1 MSARLVGRILTGL
14 LVLALAAAVVL
25 GVLRLPAPSAAE
37 GLGVS
42 DVTVPPSPASLVC
55 PGPLRLPDDE
65 GRGDA
70 AFDPVPVAPVTTVV
84 AVGAQS
90 GGGTLRPVAGGD
102 AAGTLAEGAGAAVVR
117 GVTAPLVLDAGP
129 SAQEPP
135 RVAAATGAL
144 VTAGDLRGLSA
155 ASCQEPT
162 TDAWLVGGATDLSS
176 RADLVLDN
184 AGATP
189 AQVQLTV
196 FGPNGRVDLT
206 GERYLVAPGEQE
218 VVALGAVASEQRGVV
233 VHVEAEGGRVS
244 ASVQDSALDGF
255 SPAGTDLV
263 VPGAAPARRQ
273 VVPGVRVAT
282 TSVDDPHAAS
292 LRLLAPGGAP
302 TTATISLLGPNGV
315 QALPGAQEVALE
327 PGVVTDVPLGGLPG
341 AAYTVVVDAARP
353 VVAAVQVSRVGTVGA
368 QGGAAVVERAWA
380 ASVAAG
386 GGLAALPDGT
396 TGWLVLGAVG
406 DRAPDEGAARTV
418 TVRVRGDAGQ
428 VLGERA
434 VELAAGR
441 SVQLA
446 VGDLAPGRP
455 VRAVEVTGADGVVW
469 ALEASVARPDGTLVS
484 VLLPVPDPLPPS
496 AVAVVEDPR
505 LGTG

>member
-1 MSARLVGRILTGL
+1 MSARVVGRVLTGL
-14 LVLALAAAVVL
+14 LVLALAAAVVV

-42 DVTVPPSPASLVC
+42 DVTVPPSPATLVC
-55 PGPLRLPDDE
+55 PGPLRLPDDR

-70 AFDPVPVAPVTTVV
+70 AFDPVPVDPVTTVV
-84 AVGAQS
+84 AVGAES
-90 GGGTLRPVAGGD
+90 GGGTVRPLGGGD
-102 AAGTLAEGAGAAVVR
+102 VAGTLPDGSGAALVR
-117 GVTAPLVLDAGP
+117 GVGTPLVVDADP
-129 SAQEPP
+129 TEQVPP
-135 RVAAATGAL
+135 RVAAATGVL

-218 VVALGAVASEQRGVV
+218 VVSLGAVASEQRGIV

-263 VPGAAPARRQ
+263 VPGAAPSRRQ
-273 VVPGVRVAT
+273 VVPGVRVSPT
-282 TSVDDPHAAS
+282 GVDDPHAAS
-292 LRLLAPGGAP
+292 LRLLAPGGAA
-302 TTATISLLGPNGV
+302 TTATISLLGADGV
-315 QALPGAQEVALE
+315 QALPGAQEVSLE

-341 AAYTVVVDAARP
+341 GAYTVVVDAGRP
-353 VVAAVQVSRVGTVGA
+353 VAAAVQ
-368 QGGAAVVERAWA
+368 
-380 ASVAAG
+380 
-386 GGLAALPDGT
+386 
-396 TGWLVLGAVG
+396 
-406 DRAPDEGAARTV
+406 
-418 TVRVRGDAGQ
+418 
-428 VLGERA
+428 
-434 VELAAGR
+434 
-441 SVQLA
+441 
-446 VGDLAPGRP
+446 
-455 VRAVEVTGADGVVW
+455 
-469 ALEASVARPDGTLVS
+469 
-484 VLLPVPDPLPPS
+484 
-496 AVAVVEDPR
+496 
-505 LGTG
+505 